1 MPASDN
7 NAHRNESIQVVS
19 STLFTLL
26 FLVVAGAVFATTS
39 FSSQAD
45 TVQKVMVSLVLALF
59 PILIIGGS
67 ILRLFGKPAD
77 EIRFDTN

>member
-1 MPASDN
+1 MSTSEN
-7 NAHRNESIQVVS
+7 NAHRNESVQVVS

-39 FSSQAD
+39 FGSQAD